1 MNVGDKVSFPFAKGS
16 MEGVVVRLFEKT
28 VIIKADFPR
37 HKGKVVRR
45 KLSDLQSHQ
54 KKDSKSKKRTKEKT

>member
-28 VIIKADFPR
+28 VMIKADFTK
-37 HKGKVVRR
+37 HKGRLVRR
-45 KLSDLQSHQ
+45 KLSDLQSQQ
-54 KKDSKSKKRTKEKT
+54 KKDSKSKKRTKVKT